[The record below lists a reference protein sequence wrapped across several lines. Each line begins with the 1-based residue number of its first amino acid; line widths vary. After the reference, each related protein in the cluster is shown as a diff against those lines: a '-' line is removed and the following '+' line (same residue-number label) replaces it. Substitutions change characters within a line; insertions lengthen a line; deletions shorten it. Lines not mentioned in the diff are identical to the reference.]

1 MIARALL
8 QSIFESPIRAA
19 ATPTPSPAPDY
30 NPDTVTPGLVGFGI
44 TFLIAVAVVLL
55 IIDMVRRIRRVRYRD
70 EIRHLLDEEQ
80 LRQLDQ
86 EVDPKPGTEEPGT
99 EPGTDQ
105 PGTDQSGDTR

>member
-1 MIARALL
+1 MIARTLFP
-8 QSIFESPIRAA
+8 SIVGIPVRAA
-19 ATPTPSPAPDY
+19 STPTPSPTPQF

-70 EIRHLLDEEQ
+70 EIRQLLDEEQ

-86 EVDPKPGTEEPGT
+86 EVDPKPGGEKPGT
-99 EPGTDQ
+99 EPGADGPEDGRT
-105 PGTDQSGDTR
+105 SR

>member
-55 IIDMVRRIRRVRYRD
+55 ILDMVRRIRRVRYRD
-70 EIRHLLDEEQ
+70 EIRQLLDEEQ
-80 LRQLDQ
+80 LRRLDQ
-86 EVDPKPGTEEPGT
+86 EVDPKPGTGAPGAEPGAEEPGT
-99 EPGTDQ
+99 DE
-105 PGTDQSGDTR
+105 SGHGR

>member
-1 MIARALL
+1 MSASVFL
-8 QSIFESPIRAA
+8 QSIVESAIRSA
-19 ATPTPSPAPDY
+19 ATPTPSPAPQF

-70 EIRHLLDEEQ
+70 EIRQLLDEEQ

-86 EVDPKPGTEEPGT
+86 EVDPE
-99 EPGTDQ
+99 
-105 PGTDQSGDTR
+105 SGRSDPSDPSDSSSSTGKDT